1 MDEII
6 KQLQDKAVQK
16 RIDAFNANIEAAQIE
31 DHVATL
37 KLWNYLKTDKNLEEY
52 LQEVKEKYFE

>member
-1 MDEII
+1 MEII

-31 DHVATL
+31 DHIATL
-37 KLWNYLKTDKNLEEY
+37 KLWHFLKTDRNLEEY
-52 LQEVKEKYFE
+52 LQEVKDKYLE

>member
-31 DHVATL
+31 DHVTTL
-37 KLWNYLKTDKNLEEY
+37 KLWNFLKTDKNLEEY
-52 LQEVKEKYFE
+52 LREVKEKYFE

>member
-6 KQLQDKAVQK
+6 KQLQNKAVQK

-37 KLWNYLKTDKNLEEY
+37 KVWHFLKIDKNLEEY
-52 LQEVKEKYFE
+52 LQEVKEKYL

>member
-1 MDEII
+1 MNEII

-37 KLWNYLKTDKNLEEY
+37 KLWNFFKTDKNLEEY